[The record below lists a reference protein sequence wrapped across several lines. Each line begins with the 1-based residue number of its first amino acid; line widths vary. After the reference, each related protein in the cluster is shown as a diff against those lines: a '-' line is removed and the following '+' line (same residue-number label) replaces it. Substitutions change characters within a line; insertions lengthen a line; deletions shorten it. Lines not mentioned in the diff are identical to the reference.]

1 MPPGYEL
8 FDPVPTPAVKAL
20 RKEYLTPY
28 IRLHILYMEY
38 MAGLDVEVSSPLA
51 LSILELLDERP
62 MHPYEMAST
71 MRERHQDEFIRLN
84 FGTLYHTVE
93 VLERNGWILSS
104 EREKEGRR
112 PERTIYK
119 LTDAG
124 REVLARTLGELLR
137 KPMRE
142 YPQFVAGL
150 MFMHHLTAEQAGSH
164 LNERASLLDAHV
176 AKFEHVLAELHK
188 QGLSRLSL
196 IEIEHKIA
204 MLDAERKWVRKLE
217 KEIID
222 GKLEWKVGIESGHEG
237 LRRSHG
243 ASTH

>member
-1 MPPGYEL
+1 MKYMP
-8 FDPVPTPAVKAL
+8 
-20 RKEYLTPY
+20 
-28 IRLHILYMEY
+28 
-38 MAGLDVEVSSPLA
+38 GLDNLEIPSPLA

-71 MRERHQDEFIRLN
+71 MRARHHDEFIRLN
-84 FGTLYHTVE
+84 FGTLYHTVD
-93 VLERNGWILSS
+93 VLERNGWIVSG

-112 PERTIYK
+112 PERTVYN
-119 LTDAG
+119 LTDSG
-124 REVLARTLGELLR
+124 REVLTRTLGELLR

-150 MFMHHLTAEQAGSH
+150 MFMHHLHAAEAAAH

-176 AKFEHVLAELHK
+176 TKFDHVLAELRK
-188 QGLSRLSL
+188 QGLSRLAV
-196 IEIEHKIA
+196 IEMEHKVA

-217 KEIID
+217 REIIE
-222 GKLEWKVGIESGHEG
+222 GKLEWTVGIDSGEAR